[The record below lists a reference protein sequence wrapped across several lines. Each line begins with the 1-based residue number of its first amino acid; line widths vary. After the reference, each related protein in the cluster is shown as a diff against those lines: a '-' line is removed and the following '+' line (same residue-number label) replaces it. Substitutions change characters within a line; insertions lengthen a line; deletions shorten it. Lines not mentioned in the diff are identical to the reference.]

1 MKRLVSL
8 LVLLCVFGAVACSS
22 DSSDKSAQVEE
33 RSDSVELTMQSDTS
47 ELEAA
52 LEAQQ
57 ERIEALEEFRERI
70 IALETENEELRKLV
84 KAVEDSITE
93 EAVESI
99 AVLATRI
106 IQEDPESLRG
116 PVGPS
121 GPQGDVGPEGPAG
134 ADGVDGATGPAGP
147 AGGPEGPA
155 GPPGPEGPQGETGP
169 VGPAGADGVDGATGP
184 QGPQGPEGPQGPT
197 GPQGSPGADGTSGV
211 SGSELNTCAGDA
223 MSVLIN
229 RIIDVWMANSQNW
242 GFQLTVP
249 ATPASCS

>member
-8 LVLLCVFGAVACSS
+8 LLLLCVFGAVACSS
-22 DSSDKSAQVEE
+22 DSAGESAQVAE

-70 IALETENEELRKLV
+70 IALETENEELRELV

-106 IQEDPESLRG
+106 IQENPESLRG
-116 PVGPS
+116 PIGPS
-121 GPQGDVGPEGPAG
+121 
-134 ADGVDGATGPAGP
+134 
-147 AGGPEGPA
+147 
-155 GPPGPEGPQGETGP
+155 GPQGETGP
-169 VGPAGADGVDGATGP
+169 QGPAGADGVDGATGP
-184 QGPQGPEGPQGPT
+184 QGPAARRAPPGRPVPRGPRPRPRRAQ
-197 GPQGSPGADGTSGV
+197 SP
-211 SGSELNTCAGDA
+211 E
-223 MSVLIN
+223 
-229 RIIDVWMANSQNW
+229 
-242 GFQLTVP
+242 
-249 ATPASCS
+249 

>member
-8 LVLLCVFGAVACSS
+8 LVLLCVYGTVACSS
-22 DSSDKSAQVEE
+22 DSAGESAQVAE

-70 IALETENEELRKLV
+70 IALETENEELRELV
-84 KAVEDSITE
+84 KAVEDSVTE

-106 IQEDPESLRG
+106 IQENPESLRG
-116 PVGPS
+116 PIGPS
-121 GPQGDVGPEGPAG
+121 GPQGDIGPEGPAG

-147 AGGPEGPA
+147 AGGPEGPE
-155 GPPGPEGPQGETGP
+155 GPEGPQGPQGETGP
-169 VGPAGADGVDGATGP
+169 QGPAGDDGADGADGP
-184 QGPQGPEGPQGPT
+184 QGPQGPQGATGAQGPAGT
-197 GPQGSPGADGTSGV
+197 GGITSNELLTCTQGILDYILDKLVTGYAAFGNFSFIAVTPSWIAP
-211 SGSELNTCAGDA
+211 AGFC
-223 MSVLIN
+223 N
-229 RIIDVWMANSQNW
+229 
-242 GFQLTVP
+242 P
-249 ATPASCS
+249 